1 MGELTYA
8 MGQVACGIALNG
20 LTLCKS
26 VSGTQGAG
34 ATILV
39 LGVLSL
45 VMLGMI
51 RGVRR

>member
-1 MGELTYA
+1 MGELSYA
-8 MGQVACGIALNG
+8 MGQVACGVALNG
-20 LTLCKS
+20 LTLS

-39 LGVLSL
+39 LGMLSL